1 MTQSHRKSFFGQ
13 KTGMVISSRDWA
25 EPFIMLTFIKK
36 KGTNGNEW
44 EKFAEGKILKVNLV
58 ELAAIRDVVRGVKPA
73 WKTFHKYNDSG
84 TPIEVRWE
92 NDKKETVLF
101 SAGGYVR
108 PVQWPES
115 VVLSQLLDHIF
126 IEKIQ
131 YATSPQ
137 GAPETH
143 SAEDVPEEAIESPFP
158 APVQEESPP
167 EKNPKKS
174 GKQGSPNSSS
184 TTSGSKSESTAE
196 SKGVVK
202 DPHSSEPTVS
212 SQEAYVPD
220 GIQVQPRTLPS
231 VTEKA
236 VCMENEAGHKIWVPK
251 SAILGD
257 TPIGPTDNP
266 SSFAL
271 KGWFVKKKEIKE
283 WIAGA

>member
-25 EPFIMLTFIKK
+25 EPFVMLTFIKR
-36 KGTNGNEW
+36 KGTSGNEW
-44 EKFAEGKILKVNLV
+44 EKFAEGKTLKINLV
-58 ELAAIRDVVRGVKPA
+58 EIAAIRDVVRGVKPA
-73 WKTFHKYNDSG
+73 WKTFHKYNGSG

-92 NDKKETVLF
+92 NDKQETVVF

-115 VVLSQLLDHIF
+115 VVLSQILDHIF
-126 IEKIQ
+126 AEKIQ

-137 GAPETH
+137 GVPEAP
-143 SAEDVPEEAIESPFP
+143 SAEDLPEETEESTSPAPATEEPVPEKISKRPGNRAAPKQTSP
-158 APVQEESPP
+158 AT
-167 EKNPKKS
+167 NPK
-174 GKQGSPNSSS
+174 
-184 TTSGSKSESTAE
+184 TAE
-196 SKGVVK
+196 ASKGATRG
-202 DPHSSEPTVS
+202 PEPSENR
-212 SQEAYVPD
+212 QDAYVPD
-220 GIQVQPRTLPS
+220 GIMVQPHAVPS

-236 VCMENEAGHKIWVPK
+236 VCMENEAGRKIWVPK
-251 SAILGD
+251 SAILGE
-257 TPIGPTDNP
+257 TPTAPTESP

>member
-44 EKFAEGKILKVNLV
+44 EKFAEGKTLKVNLV
-58 ELAAIRDVVRGVKPA
+58 ELAAIRDVVRGVKPT
-73 WKTFHKYNDSG
+73 WRTFHKYNDSG

-92 NDKKETVLF
+92 SDKQETILF
-101 SAGGYVR
+101 SAGGYIR

-115 VVLSQLLDHIF
+115 VVLSQMLDHIF
-126 IEKIQ
+126 TEKIQ
-131 YATSPQ
+131 YATSPH
-137 GAPETH
+137 GALETH
-143 SAEDVPEEAIESPFP
+143 SAEDVPEEAAESPLTTP
-158 APVQEESPP
+158 ILEEGSP
-167 EKNPKKS
+167 EKRSKKS
-174 GKQGSPNSSS
+174 SKHRSPK
-184 TTSGSKSESTAE
+184 SGSTAAVSTPASE
-196 SKGVVK
+196 SKGAVNTQRSDEVV
-202 DPHSSEPTVS
+202 D
-212 SQEAYVPD
+212 AYVPD
-220 GIQVQPRTLPS
+220 GIQVQPLTVPS

-251 SAILGD
+251 SAILGE
-257 TPIGPTDNP
+257 TPVSPTDNP

-271 KGWFVKKKEIKE
+271 KGWFVKKKDIKE